1 MLQILQV
8 AQMKDYIHQ
17 SLAYIAYTTTVATQK
32 VSFFLFEDMIMIMIK
47 KVIIF
52 TKNTMK
58 YAKNVTIIVEHIR
71 LTRASS
77 SSATILIAWDQ
88 LLENW
93 RSRFFS
99 CFHPFLKKVNDL

>member
-8 AQMKDYIHQ
+8 EQMKDYIHQ

-32 VSFFLFEDMIMIMIK
+32 VSFSLFEDMI
-47 KVIIF
+47 IIQQ
-52 TKNTMK
+52 
-58 YAKNVTIIVEHIR
+58 IR

-77 SSATILIAWDQ
+77 SSATILIVWDQ

-93 RSRFFS
+93 RSRFFLVFS
-99 CFHPFLKKVNDL
+99 SILKEGQ